1 MTSSD
6 VRICKQCLI
15 DLNVL
20 KFGKKLKVQFK
31 KKKNK
36 RKMYELNQ
44 CTYCKKIF
52 SSQQKANSHV
62 INILLGIPEE
72 ETFCYLIYL
81 ELILSE
87 FMLNM

>member
-1 MTSSD
+1 
-6 VRICKQCLI
+6 
-15 DLNVL
+15 
-20 KFGKKLKVQFK
+20 
-31 KKKNK
+31 
-36 RKMYELNQ
+36 MYELNQ

-52 SSQQKANSHV
+52 SSQQNANLQV
-62 INILLGIPEE
+62 INILLGITEE

>member
-1 MTSSD
+1 
-6 VRICKQCLI
+6 
-15 DLNVL
+15 
-20 KFGKKLKVQFK
+20 
-31 KKKNK
+31 
-36 RKMYELNQ
+36 MYELNQ

-52 SSQQKANSHV
+52 SSQQNANSHV